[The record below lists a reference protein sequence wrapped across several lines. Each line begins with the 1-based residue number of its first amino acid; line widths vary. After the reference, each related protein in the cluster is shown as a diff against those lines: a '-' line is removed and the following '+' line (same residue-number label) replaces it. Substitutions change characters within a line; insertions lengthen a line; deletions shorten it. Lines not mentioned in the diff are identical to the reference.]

1 MKKVDLEHTHD
12 FPEELDDWDFADHRD
27 QSEMLE
33 GFDAQLSRFGLELI
47 VGDRGDDQIWIK
59 IEKRKEG

>member
-1 MKKVDLEHTHD
+1 MKEINIEHIHDTPEKLE
-12 FPEELDDWDFADHRD
+12 DWDCSDHRD